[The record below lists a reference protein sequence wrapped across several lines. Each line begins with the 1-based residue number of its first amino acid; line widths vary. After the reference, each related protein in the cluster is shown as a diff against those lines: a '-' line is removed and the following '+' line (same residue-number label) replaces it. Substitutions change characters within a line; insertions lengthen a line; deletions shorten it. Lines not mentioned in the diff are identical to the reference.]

1 MKTADIVSAVVLL
14 AIAAAAAAG
23 TLDLPYWSEFSPGP
37 AFGARW
43 AAALAA
49 LLAVLLLIEAVTRT
63 EHANIEWP
71 DREGIRRVMLAIA
84 MLWAFLAAMPWLGFT
99 VCATVLMLAMLLL
112 VQRRPLV
119 ASLATTA
126 ITVGIAYGIFV
137 AWLQIKLPLGPWGV

>member
-49 LLAVLLLIEAVTRT
+49 ALAAAAE
-63 EHANIEWP
+63 
-71 DREGIRRVMLAIA
+71 EGS
-84 MLWAFLAAMPWLGFT
+84 AAMP
-99 VCATVLMLAMLLL
+99 A
-112 VQRRPLV
+112 
-119 ASLATTA
+119 ASGEA
-126 ITVGIAYGIFV
+126 
-137 AWLQIKLPLGPWGV
+137 LPRLRFSPDSVIIS